1 MENWEPGGNHMDL
14 SYAEVQCREQ
24 PLLRPDS
31 AFIGAGV
38 SSRDP
43 RMFNELPHLKD
54 KSISGQSVVSFQTYL
69 IICIFIITQLAL

>member
-1 MENWEPGGNHMDL
+1 MENWEPGGNHFDS
-14 SYAEVQCREQ
+14 SYPEVQHREQ

-43 RMFNELPHLKD
+43 HMFNELPQFED
-54 KSISGQSVVSFQTYL
+54 TSRSGQTGVSFQTYL
-69 IICIFIITQLAL
+69 IICILIITQLFP